1 MKQQLNQELLVL
13 CENLVSNSCKLLGV
27 KVVLIEE
34 KENINNNTLSIILGG
49 STYLSEACWFYLHC
63 YSHP

>member
-13 CENLVSNSCKLLGV
+13 CENLVSNSCKLLGM

-49 STYLSEACWFYLHC
+49 FT
-63 YSHP
+63 